1 MNLYY
6 YNSVAMF
13 YSDNAFLQKHIRE
26 NYPGMR
32 LFEKVFSV
40 FARNMT
46 FFDRTGTIKLPINVK
61 PVPGLEMP
69 VYRKMTKSFDEICQ
83 ERARKL
89 IEMAKI
95 SDRKIAVMYS
105 GGIDSTLILTSFMK
119 ACPNDL
125 RYITVLMNSSSID
138 ENRKF
143 YQDYVIRMFDDIK
156 HSDFFPMFIGDPR
169 YIYVTG
175 EGNDQ
180 LFGSMVTRKMIT
192 LYGEPSIHE
201 PLTRSRIEG
210 FFNNTLSNQRYAE
223 QLTELIFRVKD
234 KAPEA
239 VKIDTPFLFFWWLN
253 LTCKYQSVYVRSAAY
268 AQQHKHNVE
277 FNDNYQMFFDREEFQ
292 LWSMN
297 NTDLL
302 IEDSWKSYKQ
312 HAKDIIFEYNKDED
326 YRKNKVKYGS
336 LKYVLRQKDSTVAI
350 DENMRFMYNYPG
362 DAILNPDNSFVNV

>member
-13 YSDNAFLQKHIRE
+13 YSDNAFLQKHIRS
-26 NYPGMR
+26 NFPGMR

-46 FFDRTGTIKLPINVK
+46 FYDRTGTIVLPINVK
-61 PVPGLEMP
+61 PVPGLAMP
-69 VYRKMTKSFDEICQ
+69 VFRKMGKSFDEICQ
-83 ERARKL
+83 ERAKGL
-89 IEMAKI
+89 IEHAKAT
-95 SDRKIAVMYS
+95 DRKVAIMYS

-125 RYITVLMNSSSID
+125 DLITVLMNSSSID
-138 ENRKF
+138 ENRNF
-143 YQDYVIRMFDDIK
+143 YQDYVIKTFKDIK
-156 HSDFFPMFIGDPR
+156 HSDFFPLIIGDPR

-175 EGNDQ
+175 EGADQ

-201 PLTRSRIEG
+201 PLTRERIEG
-210 FFNNTLSNQRYAE
+210 FFNNTLNNQRYAE

-234 KAPEA
+234 KAPPE

-268 AQQHKHNVE
+268 AQKYQFNVD

-302 IEDSWKSYKQ
+302 IEDSWKTYKQ
-312 HAKDIIFEYNKDED
+312 HAKDIICEFNKDED
-326 YRKNKVKYGS
+326 YRVNKVKYGS

-350 DENMRFMYNYPG
+350 DENMKFYYNYPG
-362 DAILNPDNSFVNV
+362 DEILNENNTFAKL

>member
-61 PVPGLEMP
+61 SVPGLEMP

-83 ERARKL
+83 ERAKGL
-89 IEMAKI
+89 IQLAKI
-95 SDRKIAVMYS
+95 TDRKIAVMYS

-119 ACPNDL
+119 ACPDDL

-143 YQDYVIRMFDDIK
+143 YQDYVIRMFKDIK
-156 HSDFFPMFIGDPR
+156 HSDFFPLFIGDPR

-201 PLTRSRIEG
+201 PLTRSRIES
-210 FFNNTLSNQRYAE
+210 FFNNTLNNQRYAE

-268 AQQHKHNVE
+268 AQRHKYNVK

-350 DENMRFMYNYPG
+350 DENMNFMYNYPG
-362 DAILNPDNSFVNV
+362 DVILNPDNSFVNV

>member
-61 PVPGLEMP
+61 SVPGLEMP

-83 ERARKL
+83 ERAKGL
-89 IEMAKI
+89 IQLAKI
-95 SDRKIAVMYS
+95 TDRKIAVMYS

-119 ACPNDL
+119 ACPDDL

-143 YQDYVIRMFDDIK
+143 YQDYVIRMFKDIK
-156 HSDFFPMFIGDPR
+156 HSDFFPLFIGDPR

-201 PLTRSRIEG
+201 PLTRSRIES
-210 FFNNTLSNQRYAE
+210 FFNNTLNNQRYAE

-268 AQQHKHNVE
+268 AQRHKYNVK

-350 DENMRFMYNYPG
+350 DENMNFMYNYPG